1 MTEHLPME
9 RTKLYCRVSEWS
21 DKLWFEIIRWP
32 EFAQNTIG
40 RQLIRSFDSVGANL
54 VEGDGRGTSGDSIR
68 FFVIARA
75 SAREA
80 AHWVNRASVRK
91 LMPQGFADSL
101 LDAIDHSGRAINRL
115 IQYRR
120 ANERVRLV
128 AESRSPY
135 APTQE
140 IDHPPD
146 YDPFLE

>member
-1 MTEHLPME
+1 MTEHLPIE
-9 RTKLYCRVSEWS
+9 RTKLYGRVSEWS

-54 VEGDGRGTSGDSIR
+54 VEGDGRAGSADSIR

-75 SAREA
+75 SARES

-101 LDAIDHSGRAINRL
+101 LEAIDHSGRAINRL

-120 ANERVRLV
+120 ANERLRTVS
-128 AESRSPY
+128 ESRTPY
-135 APTQE
+135 STDQE
-140 IDHPPD
+140 IEHPPD
-146 YDPFLE
+146 FDPFLE